1 MKKIIIISITV
12 LLILLV
18 TFFGSYLIVKIPDSS
33 AGEAIRGISPFGT
46 AGDTGQP
53 TTNPSTPLGASD
65 QSTTDEFGKPTTS
78 LFRISMEPVAGAVI
92 LSKGTSTTLVRYV
105 DRATGH
111 IYESNL
117 ATLAKTK
124 ITNQTLPKIY
134 EAYFR
139 PDGNAVLFRSL
150 QNDSDVVENF
160 SLSLTPPKATLAST
174 SSPQATDGL
183 YTVSAT
189 ALRGDISAVAVG
201 SGNTLFYALR
211 DTKSLVSSTF
221 SGTGTKTVFTSPF
234 TDWRLV
240 TTGNNLVIYT
250 KASAYVPG
258 YAYTLNT
265 LNRTLTKIIGPLNGL
280 TVMPNA
286 SGNRILYSY
295 TEGGG
300 TKLFANN
307 LQSKDV
313 SEIFPA
319 TLAEKCVWSVKKVDV
334 VFCGVSAGGLGFG
347 EPDSWYRG
355 ATHFSDSIW
364 LFDTNTDIAQVLI
377 EPKVSLDVDIDVSEL
392 KLSPNEDYLV
402 FTNRNDL
409 TLWAFKL
416 E

>member
-18 TFFGSYLIVKIPDSS
+18 TFFGWYLIVKSPDSS
-33 AGEAIRGISPFGT
+33 AEAIRGILPFGT

-65 QSTTDEFGKPTTS
+65 QSTTDEFGKPTAS

-92 LSKGTSTTLVRYV
+92 LNKGTSTVVVRYV

-117 ATLAKTK
+117 TTLAKTK

-139 PDGNAVLFRSL
+139 SDGNAVLFRSL
-150 QNDSDVVENF
+150 QNDSDTVENF

-189 ALRGDISAVAVG
+189 ALRGDINAVAVG

-211 DTKSLVSSTF
+211 DTKTLVSSAF
-221 SGTGTKTVFTSPF
+221 NGTGVKTLFTSPF
-234 TDWRLV
+234 TDWHLV
-240 TTGNNLVIYT
+240 PVGNNLVIYT

-265 LNRTLTKIIGPLNGL
+265 ASRTLTKIIGPLNGL
-280 TVMPNA
+280 TVRPNA

-295 TEGGG
+295 TEGSG

-313 SEIFPA
+313 SEIFPP
-319 TLAEKCVWSVKKVDV
+319 TLAEKCVWSVKNVGV
-334 VFCGVSAGGLGFG
+334 VFCGAPTSGLGSG
-347 EPDSWYRG
+347 EPDNWYRG
-355 ATHFSDSIW
+355 ATHFSDRIW
-364 LFDTNTDIAQVLI
+364 RFDTNTDIAEVLA
-377 EPKVSLDVDIDVSEL
+377 EPKQNLDIDIDVLDL
-392 KLSPNEDYLV
+392 KLSPNEDYLI
-402 FTNRNDL
+402 FINKNDL
-409 TLWAFKL
+409 TLWGLKL